1 MPNARRHPS
10 SKEVVP
16 LMEGWPKS
24 WAGTHEDEPVG
35 RRLVAALQLFMTHLQ
50 HQGLSSR
57 TLRRHLD
64 NLWLIG
70 GEIIRQ
76 LDDGPALRDKPTRA
90 LLLEAI
96 QHGEG
101 PLVRDLTEEQ
111 QTALDTTARK
121 LFTFAAAANP
131 RGARLTQRDG
141 RGAAAPPAYP

>member
-1 MPNARRHPS
+1 MPSARRHPS
-10 SKEVVP
+10 SKAVVT
-16 LMEGWPKS
+16 LMEGWATS

-70 GEIIRQ
+70 SEIIRQ
-76 LDDGPALRDKPTRA
+76 LDHDPARRDTPTHA

-96 QHGEG
+96 QDGEA

-111 QTALDTTARK
+111 QAALDATARK
-121 LFTFAAAANP
+121 LLKFVAASNP
-131 RGARLTQRDG
+131 RARS
-141 RGAAAPPAYP
+141 